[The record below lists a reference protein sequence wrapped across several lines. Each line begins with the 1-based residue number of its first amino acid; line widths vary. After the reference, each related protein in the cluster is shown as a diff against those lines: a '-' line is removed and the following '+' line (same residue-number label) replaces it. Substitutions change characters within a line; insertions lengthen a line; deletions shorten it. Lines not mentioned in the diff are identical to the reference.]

1 MTRILKTTLIAT
13 AVAFSLSS
21 PLMAA
26 EVASVGEARQEAAR
40 HLATLVNDAAFNDAL
55 QGQLH
60 RNQAML
66 ADVLRDYVPK
76 DAQAGEAVKDELRD
90 LDRQAIRYRG
100 LDGAV
105 LSLLDVHVSG
115 TGDQPLADTRGVW
128 TATVVKN
135 PVTRQEELVAYDDRG
150 AEHRYPVDAAPD
162 VPMLVVESTNAAALS
177 AGMRVMNESLRKG
190 GLQSEA
196 APQVTS
202 RIGGLAAPQEHVSVL
217 TDIYLTDDREPNTAG
232 DAEIFAIISGVSPEG
247 KAEIINVN
255 MPWLDHDKRWYEPAQ
270 DFITWRSF
278 GANYVNVQ
286 LFEDDG
292 DFNYKELTKAVVSA
306 VGDVSLVIS
315 PGAPY
320 ALISAGLAKIANTII
335 EVMPGKWFQNSA
347 DYIDSFYMLERDSHF
362 TRSNPKVGAR
372 GWARI
377 GLKPKVI
384 TGPEP
389 KAYADKSM
397 GNGKPDKSNP

>member
-1 MTRILKTTLIAT
+1 MKRILKTTLIAT
-13 AVAFSLSS
+13 AMSLCLTS

-40 HLATLVNDAAFNDAL
+40 HLATLVNDAAFNHAL

-60 RNQAML
+60 KNQATL
-66 ADVLRDYVPK
+66 ADVLRDYEPK
-76 DAQAGEAVKDELRD
+76 DVTRGEAAKEELRD

-105 LSLLDVHVSG
+105 LGLLDLHVSG
-115 TGDQPLADTRGVW
+115 TGGQPLANTRGVW
-128 TATVVKN
+128 TATIVRN
-135 PVTRQEELVAYDDRG
+135 PVTHQKELVAYDDRG
-150 AEHRYPVDAAPD
+150 TERRYPVDAAPD

-177 AGMRVMNESLRKG
+177 AGTRIMNESLRRG

-196 APQVTS
+196 PQARS
-202 RIGGLAAPQEHVSVL
+202 RIGGLDAPQEDVSVL
-217 TDIYLTDDREPNTAG
+217 TDIYLTDDREPDTSG
-232 DAEIFAIISGVSPEG
+232 DAEVFAIISGVSPEG
-247 KAEIINVN
+247 KAEIINVD
-255 MPWLDHDKRWYEPAQ
+255 MPWLDHDKRWYKPGQ
-270 DFITWRSF
+270 DFITWRNF

-306 VGDVSLVIS
+306 VGDVSLLVS

-335 EVMPGKWFQNSA
+335 DVMPGSWFENST
-347 DYIDSFYMLERDSHF
+347 DYIDSFYMLERGSHY
-362 TRSNPKVGAR
+362 TRDNPKVGAR
-372 GWARI
+372 GWATI
-377 GLKPKVI
+377 GLTPRVI
-384 TGPEP
+384 VGPQP
-389 KAYADKSM
+389 KAYVDKSA
-397 GNGKPDKSNP
+397 GTEKPGKSNL